1 MLLSVLNPVL
11 AQDSDMTANERQA
24 RRIFNQAY
32 QQVFGEQGAK
42 LHYDVNIIGIYKTSG
57 TIWFKGKKKKFVD
70 AKVNSWNDGETVYTV
85 KKKKKKKEVEVR
97 SAKNNKQDKYSGKFK
112 FVPENF
118 DYSVAN
124 DEEGLMLTLD
134 SSLSCPCDNSIYC
147 SPRCAG
153 NAVLRF
159 SDGDICNTATPVKCC
174 IRYCCNTGWQHNLRE
189 CDAIGK
195 CAVSERQEALRE
207 LNCLQTYTTG
217 KCTVSDRLYGIRK
230 LYAFHRGTAGKSTAS
245 DSCDF

>member
-1 MLLSVLNPVL
+1 MILTLLLSVLNPVL
-11 AQDSDMTANERQA
+11 AQDSEMTANERQA
-24 RRIFNQAY
+24 KRIFNQAY

-124 DEEGLMLTLD
+124 DEEGLMLTLKAKKGAKGIKEVHA
-134 SSLSCPCDNSIYC
+134 LVKRQTYEPIRVRIKISIIWTTIKI
-147 SPRCAG
+147 
-153 NAVLRF
+153 
-159 SDGDICNTATPVKCC
+159 SDFQSGDITDEMLSFPKEQYKDYKFVDK
-174 IRYCCNTGWQHNLRE
+174 R
-189 CDAIGK
+189 
-195 CAVSERQEALRE
+195 
-207 LNCLQTYTTG
+207 
-217 KCTVSDRLYGIRK
+217 
-230 LYAFHRGTAGKSTAS
+230 
-245 DSCDF
+245 

>member
-1 MLLSVLNPVL
+1 MRNRIILILTLLLSVLNPVL

-24 RRIFNQAY
+24 KRIFNQAY

-57 TIWFKGKKKKFVD
+57 TIWFKGKKKKFAD

-112 FVPENF
+112 FLPENF

-124 DEEGLMLTLD
+124 DEEGLMLTLKAKKGAKGIKEVHA
-134 SSLSCPCDNSIYC
+134 LVKRQTYEPIRVRIKISIIWTTIKI
-147 SPRCAG
+147 
-153 NAVLRF
+153 
-159 SDGDICNTATPVKCC
+159 SDFQSGDITDEMLSFPKEQYKDYKFVDK
-174 IRYCCNTGWQHNLRE
+174 R
-189 CDAIGK
+189 
-195 CAVSERQEALRE
+195 
-207 LNCLQTYTTG
+207 
-217 KCTVSDRLYGIRK
+217 
-230 LYAFHRGTAGKSTAS
+230 
-245 DSCDF
+245 

>member
-1 MLLSVLNPVL
+1 MLLLSVLNPVV
-11 AQDSDMTANERQA
+11 AQDSEMTANERQA
-24 RRIFNQAY
+24 KRIFNQAY

-124 DEEGLMLTLD
+124 EEEGLMLTLKAKKGAKGIKEVHA
-134 SSLSCPCDNSIYC
+134 LVKRQTYEPIRVRIKISIIWTTIKI
-147 SPRCAG
+147 
-153 NAVLRF
+153 
-159 SDGDICNTATPVKCC
+159 SDFQSGDITDEMLSFPKEQYKDYKFVDK
-174 IRYCCNTGWQHNLRE
+174 R
-189 CDAIGK
+189 
-195 CAVSERQEALRE
+195 
-207 LNCLQTYTTG
+207 
-217 KCTVSDRLYGIRK
+217 
-230 LYAFHRGTAGKSTAS
+230 
-245 DSCDF
+245 

>member
-97 SAKNNKQDKYSGKFK
+97 SAKNNKQDKYSGKFR

-124 DEEGLMLTLD
+124 DEEGLMLTLKAKKGAKGIKEVHA
-134 SSLSCPCDNSIYC
+134 LVKRQTYEPIRVRIKISIIWTTIKI
-147 SPRCAG
+147 
-153 NAVLRF
+153 
-159 SDGDICNTATPVKCC
+159 SDFQSGDITDEMLSFPKEQYKDYKFVDK
-174 IRYCCNTGWQHNLRE
+174 R
-189 CDAIGK
+189 
-195 CAVSERQEALRE
+195 
-207 LNCLQTYTTG
+207 
-217 KCTVSDRLYGIRK
+217 
-230 LYAFHRGTAGKSTAS
+230 
-245 DSCDF
+245 

>member
-1 MLLSVLNPVL
+1 MRNRIILILTLLLSVLNPVL

-124 DEEGLMLTLD
+124 DEEGLMLTLKAKKGAKGIKEVHA
-134 SSLSCPCDNSIYC
+134 L
-147 SPRCAG
+147 
-153 NAVLRF
+153 
-159 SDGDICNTATPVKCC
+159 VK
-174 IRYCCNTGWQHNLRE
+174 R
-189 CDAIGK
+189 
-195 CAVSERQEALRE
+195 
-207 LNCLQTYTTG
+207 QTYEPIRVRIKISIIWTTI
-217 KCTVSDRLYGIRK
+217 KISDFQSGGITDEMLSFPKEQYKDYKFVDKR
-230 LYAFHRGTAGKSTAS
+230 
-245 DSCDF
+245 